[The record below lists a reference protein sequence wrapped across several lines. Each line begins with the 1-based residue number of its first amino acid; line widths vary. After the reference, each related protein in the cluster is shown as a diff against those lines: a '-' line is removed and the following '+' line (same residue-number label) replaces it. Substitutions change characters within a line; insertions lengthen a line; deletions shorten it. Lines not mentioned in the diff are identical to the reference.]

1 MQIIKLHGKMY
12 YLSDQNKGELAL
24 LAGAIRESF
33 MEELMSGLS
42 LRACTRFQ
50 LAEET
55 VKEEHGTS

>member
-1 MQIIKLHGKMY
+1 MY

-24 LAGAIRESF
+24 LAGAIRERF